1 MKENNTHIQ
10 AEDTQGLAK
19 ALTMYV
25 ETVSPS
31 RDMLV
36 NVLNQIPEIKEFK
49 ANDRRAIR
57 SPYIWTRVAQFVSVC
72 AIALALYPSFFQ
84 SPTPSDTYSD
94 NPFYAID
101 SQVEEFEAGINEE
114 DYQAMLVDY
123 TL

>member
-1 MKENNTHIQ
+1 MKENNTHTQ

-36 NVLNQIPEIKEFK
+36 NVLNQIPEKEK
-49 ANDRRAIR
+49 LTANDRRAIR
-57 SPYIWTRVAQFVSVC
+57 SPYIWMRVTQFVSVC
-72 AIALALYPSFFQ
+72 LIAIALYPSFFQ
-84 SPTPSDTYSD
+84 SPTSPDTYTD

-101 SQVEEFEAGINEE
+101 SQVEDFEAGINEE